1 VRLLVCG
8 TLVLI
13 LSLPLLAQSSE
24 TGGDSDDN
32 PMPANAPRA
41 QPVAGIGDPGAS
53 QDAEAAREKLLKAS
67 DQIDLMETN
76 AEATKQAV
84 DGMKADLAKIEDAN
98 TALKEQVSTLQDTV
112 AKQQDEIDK
121 MEANQAKERQALIDE
136 VSALLAEKSGTH
148 HHVADTE
155 DAPPAPKKHVADDSD
170 STSSTAT
177 TDSSLAPPSDATPSG
192 PVKMPPTASADDSA
206 SASTAASLDAA
217 SSTPPA
223 TPHPHKGYYHVVAP
237 HETLSLIC
245 EAYRDHGVNVTVA
258 QVRRANGLTSKSSLK
273 VGQKLFI
280 PKPGA

>member
-1 VRLLVCG
+1 
-8 TLVLI
+8 
-13 LSLPLLAQSSE
+13 LPVLAQSSE

-32 PMPANAPRA
+32 PMPAHAPRA
-41 QPVAGIGDPGAS
+41 QAVTGIGDPGAS

-76 AEATKQAV
+76 AETTKQAV

-112 AKQQDEIDK
+112 TKQQDEIAK
-121 MEANQAKERQALIDE
+121 MQANQAKERQALIDE
-136 VSALLAEKSGTH
+136 VSALVAEKSGTH
-148 HHVADTE
+148 HHLSDTE
-155 DAPPAPKKHVADDSD
+155 DTPPAPKRHVAEDSAAASTPD
-170 STSSTAT
+170 SASDTPTPHHDAPA
-177 TDSSLAPPSDATPSG
+177 SLAPPADDKPSG
-192 PVKMPPTASADDSA
+192 PVKMPHDASADDGT

-217 SSTPPA
+217 SATPPA
-223 TPHPHKGYYHVVAP
+223 TPHPRKGYYHVVAP

-245 EAYRDHGVNVTVA
+245 EAYRDHGVKVTVA
-258 QVRRANGLTSKSSLK
+258 QIRHANGLTAHSELK

>member
-24 TGGDSDDN
+24 TGGDSAD
-32 PMPANAPRA
+32 NAP
-41 QPVAGIGDPGAS
+41 DPGAS

-67 DQIDLMETN
+67 DQIDMMETN
-76 AEATKQAV
+76 AETTKQAV
-84 DGMKADLAKIEDAN
+84 DGMKAELSKIEDAN

-112 AKQQDEIDK
+112 TKQQDEIAR
-121 MEANQAKERQALIDE
+121 MQADQEKERQALIDE
-136 VSALLAEKSGTH
+136 VSSLVAEKSTTH
-148 HHVADTE
+148 HHIT
-155 DAPPAPKKHVADDSD
+155 APATDDDSTPAPAPKKHVTED
-170 STSSTAT
+170 STSDDSTPSPAAHDT
-177 TDSSLAPPSDATPSG
+177 AASLAPPSDDTPSG
-192 PVKMPPTASADDSA
+192 PVKMPPSAGTDDSI

-217 SSTPPA
+217 SATPPA
-223 TPHPHKGYYHVVAP
+223 TPHPRKGYYHVVAP

-258 QVRRANGLTSKSSLK
+258 QIRHANGLTSKSTLK
-273 VGQKLFI
+273 TGQKLFI